1 MFSQSNEEEMQM
13 SSDYYKAGEKMRRA
27 VLGDKRVDA
36 TMADPDDFA
45 RPLMDL
51 TTEFAWGMI

>member
-1 MFSQSNEEEMQM
+1 MMSNEN
-13 SSDYYKAGEKMRRA
+13 YKAGEKMRRA

-45 RPLMDL
+45 RILANQWPARI
-51 TTEFAWGMI
+51 TKTENA